1 MGAAGMATAA
11 GTAVLVYL
19 VLSGRL
25 CGDAA
30 AGDGREDR
38 LISSAVSAAAEAR
51 RRRREEARE
60 RWRRRREQARAGRPW
75 PERAPDGWGA
85 AAAVAARTVRF
96 TWAETLGK
104 WALGEVA
111 FGIKYYM
118 RQQGNLQHEYAG
130 SDSVLL
136 DGPEVRQEL
145 IALLGYLKLC
155 MYFSKKSYNVFLE
168 FGGYEQNDVLIKK
181 SKARLLKPAF
191 TVVRDRS
198 SKCFLLFIR
207 GAISVKER
215 LTAATGA
222 EVPFHRVVVQ
232 EGRVSNVVLGY
243 AHCGMVAAA
252 RWIAKRAIPCLSKAM
267 EQSPDYE
274 VKIIGHSMGAGI
286 ATILTYILRENEKL
300 SSSTCIAFGPA
311 ACMTWDLAESGK
323 DFVTTIVNRNDL
335 VPSLGIASAAKLRTE
350 VMASSWAHDLRKQIQ
365 QTRFLGF
372 VNRSVSFIRSHVPF
386 VSDPRSKVVDVD
398 MLQSQTSEAGSK
410 PSADTHAV
418 VKKRPALVCWSC
430 VAAHKQT
437 VESSKQTQDMEN
449 QTDTDV
455 KTVKITEEAAAEVVP
470 FNLGELNLQ
479 ESDEDDAHREEKES
493 ALKETDEEEAMEL
506 LGTLTDEKQ
515 ELSPS
520 TPAQEPHQ
528 LYPPGRILHMVG
540 LQATEEATTSEQGAQ
555 EEVLALYETP
565 RHLYSKIRLA
575 RSMIREHYMPKY
587 IKTME
592 HLIEKLP
599 EEDIDDQLDS
609 L

>member
-104 WALGEVA
+104 WALGELA

-155 MYFSKKSYNVFLE
+155 MYFSKKPYNVFLE

-222 EVPFHRVVVQ
+222 EVPFHHVVVQ

-267 EQSPDYE
+267 EQSSDYE

-418 VKKRPALVCWSC
+418 
-430 VAAHKQT
+430 
-437 VESSKQTQDMEN
+437 DMEN

-455 KTVKITEEAAAEVVP
+455 KTVKVTEEAAAEVVTVD
-470 FNLGELNLQ
+470 LGELNLQ
-479 ESDEDDAHREEKES
+479 ESGEDDADREEKES
-493 ALKETDEEEAMEL
+493 ALKETDKEEAMEL

-575 RSMIREHYMPKY
+575 RSMIGEHYMPKY

-592 HLIEKLP
+592 QLIEKLP

>member
-1 MGAAGMATAA
+1 MGGTGMATAA

-30 AGDGREDR
+30 GDGGGDDQ
-38 LISSAVSAAAEAR
+38 LISSAVTAAAEAR
-51 RRRREEARE
+51 RKRKEEARD
-60 RWRRRREQARAGRPW
+60 RRRRRARRPW
-75 PERAPDGWGA
+75 PERAPGGWGEA
-85 AAAVAARTVRF
+85 ASVAARTVRF

-104 WALGEVA
+104 WTLGEVA

-136 DGPEVRQEL
+136 DGPE
-145 IALLGYLKLC
+145 
-155 MYFSKKSYNVFLE
+155 
-168 FGGYEQNDVLIKK
+168 
-181 SKARLLKPAF
+181 LLKPAF

-222 EVPFHRVVVQ
+222 E
-232 EGRVSNVVLGY
+232 
-243 AHCGMVAAA
+243 
-252 RWIAKRAIPCLSKAM
+252 
-267 EQSPDYE
+267 
-274 VKIIGHSMGAGI
+274 IIGHSMGAAI
-286 ATILTYILRENEKL
+286 ATILTYILRENDKL

-323 DFVTTIVNRNDL
+323 DFVTTIVNRNDV
-335 VPSLGIASAAKLRTE
+335 VPSLGIVSAAKLRTE
-350 VMASSWAHDLRKQIQ
+350 VMASPWAHDLRKQIQ

-386 VSDPRSKVVDVD
+386 ISDPRSKVVDVD
-398 MLQSQTSEAGSK
+398 MLQSQSPEGGRK
-410 PSADTHAV
+410 PSVDTHAV

-430 VAAHKQT
+430 VAPQKQT
-437 VESSKQTQDMEN
+437 VESSKQTQDREN
-449 QTDTDV
+449 QTDTNV
-455 KTVKITEEAAAEVVP
+455 KTVKVIREPAAEPVP
-470 FNLGELNLQ
+470 IDLCELNLQ
-479 ESDEDDAHREEKES
+479 ESDNEDADKEEKES
-493 ALKETDEEEAMEL
+493 TLKETEDAMEL
-506 LGTLTDEKQ
+506 LESLTDDKQ
-515 ELSPS
+515 ELLPS
-520 TPAQEPHQ
+520 TSAQEPQQ

-540 LQATEEATTSEQGAQ
+540 LQAAAEATTSEQGSQ
-555 EEVLALYETP
+555 EEVVTLYETP

-575 RSMIREHYMPKY
+575 RPMIREHYMPKY

-592 HLIEKLP
+592 QLIEKIA
-599 EEDIDDQLDS
+599 EEDIEDQLDS

>member
-1 MGAAGMATAA
+1 MAATGMATAA

-30 AGDGREDR
+30 GGDDDR

-51 RRRREEARE
+51 RLRKEEARA
-60 RWRRRREQARAGRPW
+60 RRQRRRREARRW
-75 PERAPDGWGA
+75 PERAPDGWA
-85 AAAVAARTVRF
+85 EAAAVAARTVRF

-104 WALGEVA
+104 WALGELA
-111 FGIKYYM
+111 FGMKYYM

-145 IALLGYLKLC
+145 ISLLKYLKQC
-155 MYFSKKSYNVFLE
+155 MYFSKKQYSVFLE
-168 FGGYEQNDVLIKK
+168 FGGYDQKDVLIKK
-181 SKARLLKPAF
+181 SKARLLKPSF

-222 EVPFHRVVVQ
+222 EVPFHHVVLQ
-232 EGRVSNVVLGY
+232 EGRVSNLVLGY
-243 AHCGMVAAA
+243 AHCGMVAGA
-252 RWIAKRAIPCLSKAM
+252 RWIAKRAIPCLSKAV
-267 EQSPDYE
+267 EQFPDYE

-286 ATILTYILRENEKL
+286 ATILTYILREDDKL

-323 DFVTTIVNRNDL
+323 DFVTSIVNRNDV
-335 VPSLGIASAAKLRTE
+335 VPSLGLVSAAKLRTE
-350 VMASSWAHDLRKQIQ
+350 VMASSWALDLRRQIQ

-386 VSDPRSKVVDVD
+386 ISDPRSKVVDVD
-398 MLQSQTSEAGSK
+398 MLKSQSSEAGSK
-410 PSADTHAV
+410 PSADTHAA

-430 VAAHKQT
+430 VAAQKQSA
-437 VESSKQTQDMEN
+437 EYCKQTQDKEN
-449 QTDTDV
+449 QTDTNV
-455 KTVKITEEAAAEVVP
+455 KTVKVTDEAAAELIDLP
-470 FNLGELNLQ
+470 ELSLQ
-479 ESDEDDAHREEKES
+479 ESDEDDADREEKDS
-493 ALKETDEEEAMEL
+493 ALKEADGEEAMEL
-506 LGTLTDEKQ
+506 IESLTDEKQ

-520 TPAQEPHQ
+520 TSAQEPHQ

-540 LQATEEATTSEQGAQ
+540 LQASEEATTSEQRAQ
-555 EEVLALYETP
+555 EEVVALYETP

-575 RSMIREHYMPKY
+575 RSMIGEHYMPKY

-592 HLIEKLP
+592 QLIEKLA
-599 EEDIDDQLDS
+599 EQDIENQLDS